1 MRETLANLLRMGLEQ
16 CRQVGDQLIETGVN
30 CAISRKL
37 RAHLAS
43 VESEFRLEV
52 LPGFVDQVGVLHRFY
67 EALESECD
75 EDADGDDRDVDA
87 KLFHAADGAL
97 RRVNVHAWAAVLSVY
112 REWSL

>member
-52 LPGFVDQVGVLHRFY
+52 LPGFVDQVGVSMRP
-67 EALESECD
+67 S
-75 EDADGDDRDVDA
+75 
-87 KLFHAADGAL
+87 
-97 RRVNVHAWAAVLSVY
+97 RVSAMRMPMVTIAMWTPNSFML
-112 REWSL
+112 LTGPCGG